1 MASEV
6 PSLRLQPRIRA
17 AAVIVDAGS
26 RVLMAQHEKEG
37 RRYWLLPGGGVHH
50 GELLKTAVAR
60 ELREEACVEVAVGG
74 LAFLA
79 ETRSPN
85 GARHIIHAGFHARIV
100 AGRPVLGEDPRVRAL
115 AWLDADGLAAEPVYP
130 AIKEFLIG
138 GLRTGFSESAQ
149 YWPCEWMD

>member
-1 MASEV
+1 MHAES

-17 AAVIVDAGS
+17 AAIIVGEGA
-26 RVLMAQHEKEG
+26 RILMAQHEKEG
-37 RRYWLLPGGGVHH
+37 KRYWLLPGGGVRH
-50 GELLKTAVAR
+50 GELLKAAVAR

-85 GARHIIHAGFHARIV
+85 GARHIIHAGFLARIV
-100 AGRPVLGEDPRVRAL
+100 AGTPKVGEDVRVRAL
-115 AWLDADGLAAEPVYP
+115 AWLDADALAEEPVYP
-130 AIKEFLIG
+130 AIKDFLIE
-138 GLRTGFSESAQ
+138 GLREGFPESAR